1 MQTLFTSDLHLGHKN
16 ITKYRKLAT
25 SMDDHDEKLCTMLES
40 FNKRTNLVVL
50 GDFLFDG
57 PNYEQYLKRLSSL
70 PYKIKLV
77 LGNHD
82 STKIYKDTPSNIE
95 IQLPLFTYKNIWVS
109 HCPIHPQEMRNR
121 IGNIHGHLHGNI
133 VDTREWV
140 YKLNE
145 FYIPKYFNVNLD
157 NNDFKPVP
165 LDTILSYFEGK

>member
-1 MQTLFTSDLHLGHKN
+1 M
-16 ITKYRKLAT
+16 
-25 SMDDHDEKLCTMLES
+25 
-40 FNKRTNLVVL
+40 
-50 GDFLFDG
+50 
-57 PNYEQYLKRLSSL
+57 

-82 STKIYKDTPSNIE
+82 STKIYEDTPNNIE
-95 IQLPLFTYKNIWVS
+95 IQLPLFTYKNMWVS

-133 VDTREWV
+133 VDTRGWV
-140 YKLNE
+140 YKQNE

-157 NNDFKPVP
+157 NNNFKPVP